1 MLYEFRIKVKNL
13 DIMAQRLTIQ
23 QPKSPHVRVGTKK
36 FGLVAPGISR
46 EILVRIQ
53 AKPDIIGKFKSDFN
67 IITKHNIYTVLSYT
81 ISFLIILIV

>member
-1 MLYEFRIKVKNL
+1 MYEFRIQVKNL
-13 DIMAQRLTIQ
+13 DLMAQRLTIQ

-67 IITKHNIYTVLSYT
+67 IITKHNIYTVLS
-81 ISFLIILIV
+81 INFLLIILIV